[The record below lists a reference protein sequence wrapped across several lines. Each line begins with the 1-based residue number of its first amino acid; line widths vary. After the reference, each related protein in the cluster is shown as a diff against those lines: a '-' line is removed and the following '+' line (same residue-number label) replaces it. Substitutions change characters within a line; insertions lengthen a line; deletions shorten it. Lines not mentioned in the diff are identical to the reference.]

1 MLSFKQYLNS
11 IDQRTP
17 KVPKGVLISLINAS
31 DARLLRI
38 SYDPELQTLT
48 VSIPMSSNVAAAKLG
63 RLAGH

>member
-17 KVPKGVLISLINAS
+17 KVPKGVLISLINSS

-38 SYDPELQTLT
+38 NYDPELQTLT
-48 VSIPMSSNVAAAKLG
+48 VSIPMSSSVAAAKLG